1 VRHDRQGGNPTL
13 RDLVDRLVE
22 WAEAQAGIFQRVWEQ
37 GLDASLADWDSGF
50 FSSVGW
56 RVF

>member
-1 VRHDRQGGNPTL
+1 VRHDRQGGDPTL

-37 GLDASLADWDSGF
+37 ALDAALADRDSGF
-50 FSSVGW
+50 SSSAGW
-56 RVF
+56 PVF